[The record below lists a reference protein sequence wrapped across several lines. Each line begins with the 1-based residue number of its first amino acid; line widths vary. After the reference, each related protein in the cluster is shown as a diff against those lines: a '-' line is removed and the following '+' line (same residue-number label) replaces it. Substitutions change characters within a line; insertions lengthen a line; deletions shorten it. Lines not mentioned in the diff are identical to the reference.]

1 MHHDQSRKDDVIHL
15 GTHDDHQAT
24 AEGGFINEGRLW
36 QQGKIYQFPYRAITP
51 KQEDCTNLLVPVCV
65 SSTHVAFCSIR
76 VEASWMMLGEA
87 AGLAAAMALQNDL
100 DVQAVDVRTL
110 QQLIQDAGIPL
121 ALPAD

>member
-1 MHHDQSRKDDVIHL
+1 
-15 GTHDDHQAT
+15 
-24 AEGGFINEGRLW
+24 
-36 QQGKIYQFPYRAITP
+36 
-51 KQEDCTNLLVPVCV
+51 
-65 SSTHVAFCSIR
+65 
-76 VEASWMMLGEA
+76 MLGEA